1 MEEITD
7 FIDQYVEQY
16 TIEVIE
22 DDVVNFY
29 NDTYMLLQYFLD
41 EAHQSNTAEYKKFI
55 NHIII
60 NSQLLKEYT
69 DFDFSTITDIASLKT
84 NNEVKQLSPIF
95 TPYSFNE
102 IEEMIDQIFEELK
115 VAKEFQKEL
124 KEEIKYILEE
134 YVFHLDH
141 LEENMKFNFYTYD
154 ELNHISDDAMETFLE
169 DFRLEKKKFIQGCND
184 RLNSKK

>member
-41 EAHQSNTAEYKKFI
+41 EKHQSNTVEYKKFI
-55 NHIII
+55 NHITK
-60 NSQLLKEYT
+60 NVTYLEEYT
-69 DFDFSTITDIASLKT
+69 DFDFSTISDINSLNT
-84 NNEVKQLSPIF
+84 NKDVKQLTPIF

-154 ELNHISDDAMETFLE
+154 EINEVSDENFKTFLE
-169 DFRLEKKKFIQGCND
+169 EFTIEKRKFIQRCND